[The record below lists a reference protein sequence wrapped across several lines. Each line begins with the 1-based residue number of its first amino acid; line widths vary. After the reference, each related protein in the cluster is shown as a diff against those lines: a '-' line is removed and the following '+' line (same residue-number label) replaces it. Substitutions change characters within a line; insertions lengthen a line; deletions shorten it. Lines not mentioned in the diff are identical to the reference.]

1 LIKTLKRY
9 FNSHAIASPV
19 NEKDVVEAYDLWAA
33 NYDSQPGNLML
44 DLDEFLFN
52 KLLGSIDI
60 NNKHIAD
67 IGCGTG
73 RHWPKIFDEKPANL
87 TGFDVSPGM
96 LEKLKLKFPGTQT
109 EVITDNLFNKIEDQA
124 FDVIISTLTV
134 AHIENIEEALPAWCR
149 ILSSKG
155 DLIITDFHPDILAAG
170 GKRTF
175 SHQNSSIAVRNFV
188 HSTATI
194 GDILLRNNF
203 HLIRQEELHIDESV
217 KHYYRT
223 QNALGVYE
231 KFKGLPVI
239 YGMHFRR
246 A

>member
-9 FNSHAIASPV
+9 FNKHAIASPV
-19 NEKDVVEAYDLWAA
+19 NEKEAVEAYDLWAA

-52 KLLGSIDI
+52 NLLGNVDI
-60 NNKHIAD
+60 NNKNIAD

-73 RHWPKIFDEKPANL
+73 RHWPKIFDEKPASV

-96 LEKLKLKFPGTQT
+96 LEKLKLKFPGAQT
-109 EVITDNLFNKIEDQA
+109 EVITDNLFNKIKDQA

-134 AHIENIEEALPAWCR
+134 AHIENIEEALLAWRR

-155 DLIITDFHPDILAAG
+155 DLIITDFHPDILAVG

-175 SHQNSSIAVRNFV
+175 SHQGARIAVRNFV

-194 GDILLRNNF
+194 RDILLRNNF
-203 HLIRQEELHIDESV
+203 NMVGHEELNIDESV
-217 KHYYRT
+217 KHYYLQ
-223 QNALGVYE
+223 QNALAVYQ

-246 A
+246 V

>member
-1 LIKTLKRY
+1 MIKTLKRY
-9 FNSHAIASPV
+9 FNRHAIASPV

-52 KLLGSIDI
+52 NLLGNIDI
-60 NNKHIAD
+60 NNKNIAD

-73 RHWPKIFDEKPANL
+73 RHWPNIFDEKPASV

-96 LEKLKLKFPGTQT
+96 LEKLKLKFPGAQT

-134 AHIENIEEALPAWCR
+134 AHIENIEEALLAWCR
-149 ILSSKG
+149 ILSSNG
-155 DLIITDFHPDILAAG
+155 DIIITDFHPDILAVG

-175 SHQNSSIAVRNFV
+175 SHQNSRIAVRNFV
-188 HSTATI
+188 HPTATI
-194 GDILLRNNF
+194 RDILLRNNF
-203 HLIRQEELHIDESV
+203 NMVGHEELHIDESV
-217 KHYYRT
+217 KHYYRQ
-223 QNALGVYE
+223 QNALAVYE
-231 KFKGLPVI
+231 KFKGFPVI

>member
-1 LIKTLKRY
+1 MIKTLKRY
-9 FNSHAIASPV
+9 LTKHITASPLD
-19 NEKDVVEAYDLWAA
+19 EKEAVKAYDLWAA

-52 KLLGSIDI
+52 KLLTGTDV
-60 NNKHIAD
+60 KDRLVAD

-73 RHWPKIFDEKPANL
+73 RHWPKIFAENPASL

-96 LEKLKLKFPGTQT
+96 LEKLKFKFPDAQT
-109 EVITDNLFNKIEDQA
+109 EVITDNLFDTINNEA

-134 AHIENIEEALPAWCR
+134 AHIENIEEALLAWRR
-149 ILSSKG
+149 ILSSTG
-155 DLIITDFHPDILAAG
+155 DLIITDFHPDILAVG

-175 SHQNSSIAVRNFV
+175 SHQNVRIAVRNFV

-194 GDILLRNNF
+194 RDILLMNNF
-203 HLIRQEELHIDESV
+203 KLVRQEELHIDESV
-217 KHYYRT
+217 KHYYR
-223 QNALGVYE
+223 QQGALAVYE

>member
-1 LIKTLKRY
+1 LYNSYNSLPNTLIKTLKRY
-9 FNSHAIASPV
+9 FNRAAIASPV

-52 KLLGSIDI
+52 NLLGNVDID
-60 NNKHIAD
+60 NKNIAD

-73 RHWPKIFDEKPANL
+73 RHWPKIFDEKPASV

-96 LEKLKLKFPGTQT
+96 LEKLKLKFPGAQT
-109 EVITDNLFNKIEDQA
+109 EVITDNLFSKIEDQA
-124 FDVIISTLTV
+124 FGVIISTLTV
-134 AHIENIEEALPAWCR
+134 AHIENIEEALRAWCR

-155 DLIITDFHPDILAAG
+155 DLIITDFHPEILAVG

-175 SHQNSSIAVRNFV
+175 NHQNSRIA
-188 HSTATI
+188 
-194 GDILLRNNF
+194 
-203 HLIRQEELHIDESV
+203 
-217 KHYYRT
+217 HYYRQ
-223 QNALGVYE
+223 QNALAVYE
-231 KFKGLPVI
+231 KFKGFPVI

>member
-1 LIKTLKRY
+1 LIKTLKKY
-9 FNSHAIASPV
+9 FNRHAIASPV

-52 KLLGSIDI
+52 KLLGGIDI
-60 NNKHIAD
+60 KEKRIAD

-73 RHWPKIFDEKPANL
+73 RHWTKIFAEKPASL

-96 LEKLKLKFPGTQT
+96 LKKLRSKFPGAQT
-109 EVITDNLFNKIEDQA
+109 EVITDNLFSTVEDET
-124 FDVIISTLTV
+124 FDLVISTLTV
-134 AHIENIEEALPAWCR
+134 AHIENIEEALLAWCR
-149 ILSSKG
+149 ILSSSG
-155 DLIITDFHPDILAAG
+155 DIIITDFHPDILAVG

-175 SHQNSSIAVRNFV
+175 SHQNARIAVRNFV
-188 HSTATI
+188 HPTATI
-194 GDILLRNNF
+194 TNILLRNNF
-203 HLIRQEELHIDESV
+203 HLVSREELHIDDSV
-217 KHYYRT
+217 KHYYRE
-223 QNALGVYE
+223 QNALAVYE
-231 KFKGLPVI
+231 KFKGFPVI

>member
-9 FNSHAIASPV
+9 FSTQAIVSPV

-52 KLLGSIDI
+52 KLLGNIDI

-73 RHWPKIFDEKPANL
+73 RHWPKILNEKPVSV

-96 LEKLKLKFPGTQT
+96 LEKLKLKFPRAQT

-134 AHIENIEEALPAWCR
+134 AHIENIEEALLAWCR
-149 ILSSKG
+149 ILTSNG
-155 DLIITDFHPDILAAG
+155 DIIITDFHPDILAVG

-175 SHQNSSIAVRNFV
+175 SHQNASIAVRNFV
-188 HSTATI
+188 HPTATI
-194 GDILLRNNF
+194 RDILLRNNF
-203 HLIRQEELHIDESV
+203 NMVGHEELYIDESV
-217 KHYYRT
+217 KHYYRQ
-223 QNALGVYE
+223 QNALTVYE
-231 KFKGLPVI
+231 KFKGFPVI
-239 YGMHFRR
+239 YGMHFRK